1 MLIDPKYIKK
11 AKEKLGDQ
19 TAFII
24 AEELQ
29 LEDFDEKNL
38 KGRCCFHQEDTPS
51 MIFNPKTLSYHCF
64 GCGRNTDILDAYMH
78 NGCTYL
84 QAVQKLF
91 DLTGIKHPFGELGVK
106 TKASYRYP
114 KEVVCADKTKVYD
127 YLALRKISK
136 ETVDRADVRQDEH
149 GNIVFNFYDLNDTLC
164 VVKYRPSHKIV
175 KGKEAKC
182 WCQKDADVSQIL
194 FNMNRIN
201 TDSPL
206 LICEGEIDCLSAI
219 EAGYTNTVSVP
230 LGANNYGWIEE
241 CWDFL
246 EQFDSIIICADND
259 EAGLKLQKEAVYRL
273 GSWRTKVVEIPD
285 LEFAGRKVKDINEVL
300 YAGGK
305 QAVIDMIVNAKDT
318 PIDGIVDYADI
329 ENVDLDQIDGI
340 KTGIKELDKRLMKL
354 FEGTLNIITGV
365 NGSGKSSFL
374 SSIVCETLDQD
385 KNVFMY
391 SGELP
396 NFLARSWIDYIFAGQ
411 RNVTQHE
418 SGDTIYWKVPKET
431 RQEMGEYYRDRLF
444 IYKDGYSHKASEII
458 KTAINAIQKNGAKL
472 IIIDNLTSVNLE
484 CNENNKY
491 SKQEEFVTQLID
503 MAKKFNVTVCLV
515 VHPHKIE
522 TMRRLTKMDVQG
534 ISAIIDLAHRILSL
548 YRVTE
553 NDKKGELRR
562 NGNGYV
568 KEPIKADVLVDVLKD
583 RLLGHEGYS
592 TGLWYDK
599 PSRRFFSDEA
609 HLDKKFNWDKKEY
622 NSALPYPPPQLIDNT
637 NEVFG
642 EVKRA

>member
-1 MLIDPKYIKK
+1 MLLIDRKYVDK
-11 AKEKLGDQ
+11 AKKKLGDKMA
-19 TAFII
+19 TII
-24 AEELQ
+24 AEELGV
-29 LEDFDEKNL
+29 EDFDTKNL
-38 KGRCCFHQEDTPS
+38 KCRCCFHEENTAS
-51 MIFNPKTLSYHCF
+51 MIWNPKTLNFHCF
-64 GCGRNTDILDAYMH
+64 GCGKNTDILDAYMQ
-78 NGCTYL
+78 GGMTYI

-91 DLTGIKHPFGELGVK
+91 ELAGINYALGEVGVK
-106 TKASYRYP
+106 TKSQYRYP
-114 KEVVCADKTKVYD
+114 KEEICTDKSKVYE
-127 YLALRKISK
+127 YLGMRKISK
-136 ETVDRADVRQDEH
+136 ETIDRADVRQDKF

-175 KGKEAKC
+175 KGRDVKT
-182 WCQKDADVSQIL
+182 WCQKDADVCQCL
-194 FNMNRIN
+194 YNMNRIN
-201 TDSPL
+201 IDSPL

-219 EAGYTNTVSVP
+219 EAGYSNAVSVP
-230 LGANNYGWIEE
+230 LGANNYGWIKENF
-241 CWDFL
+241 DFL
-246 EQFDSIIICADND
+246 EQFNSIIICADND
-259 EAGLKLQKEAVYRL
+259 EAGLKMKKEAVYRL

-285 LEFAGRKVKDINEVL
+285 LEIAGRKVKDINEVL
-300 YAGGK
+300 FAGGK
-305 QAVIDMIVNAKDT
+305 QAVMDMILNAKDT
-318 PIDGIVDYADI
+318 PVDGIVDYADI
-329 ENVDLDQIDGI
+329 ENIDLDQIDGV
-340 KTGIKELDKRLMKL
+340 KTGIKELDKRLMRL

-374 SSIVCETLDQD
+374 SSLVCEALDQD

-411 RNVTQHE
+411 RNVTQHQ
-418 SGDTIYWKVPKET
+418 SGDTVYWKVPQET
-431 RQEMGEYYRDRLF
+431 RKEMGEYYRDRLF

-458 KTAINAIQKNGAKL
+458 KTATDAILKEGAKL

-491 SKQEEFVTQLID
+491 SKQEEFVTNLID
-503 MAKKFNVTVCLV
+503 MAKKYNVTVCLV

-548 YRVTE
+548 YRVTD

-568 KEPIKADVLVDVLKD
+568 KEPIEADVLIDVLKD

-599 PSRRFFSDEA
+599 PSRRFFTDEA
-609 HLDKKFNWDKKEY
+609 HLDKKFKWDKKEY
-622 NSALPYPPPQLIDNT
+622 NTPLPYPPTQLIDNT
-637 NEVFG
+637 TEVFG
-642 EVKRA
+642 KIKR